1 MKLDNEFRV
10 HASIERA
17 WEVLTD
23 IPAITPCLPGAALTG
38 HDGNEYRGT
47 VKIKV
52 GPVTSKYEGKAV
64 FAVVDEERR
73 HIEIAADGRDSR
85 GSGNA
90 SASIT
95 ADMRTDGEHTVVTIA
110 TDLKVA
116 GKVAQFGKGMIA
128 EVSGKLIDQF
138 VTCIEQEL
146 LGDKV
151 VDDVAA
157 ASANGVASA
166 GAKRTPADTAAPTR
180 PAPREVEALDLMDL
194 AGGSMYKRLVP
205 VGVAAGVL
213 LLLALLFRRR

>member
-10 HASIERA
+10 HAPIERA

-23 IPAITPCLPGAALTG
+23 IPAITPCLPGAALND

-64 FAVVDEERR
+64 FAVVDEDRR
-73 HIEIAADGRDSR
+73 HIEIAADGSDSR

-95 ADMRTDGEHTVVTIA
+95 ADMRSDGDHTVVTIA

-138 VTCIEQEL
+138 VECIEQEL
-146 LGDKV
+146 LGEQV
-151 VDDVAA
+151 VADVAA
-157 ASANGVASA
+157 ASAATTAEASESA
-166 GAKRTPADTAAPTR
+166 SSPQRRGGPPH
-180 PAPREVEALDLMDL
+180 EAEPLDLMDL
-194 AGGSMYKRLVP
+194 AGDSVFKRLGP
-205 VGVAAGVL
+205 VGAVAAVVL
-213 LLLALLFRRR
+213 LLVLLLRRR